1 MNFCWSCGGR
11 CETGLVRESERVH
24 ACSLAHA
31 HCVLACGVDDAG
43 QLILMACYVSSFYS
57 NTSLFQ

>member
-1 MNFCWSCGGR
+1 MV
-11 CETGLVRESERVH
+11 LVRASERVH
-24 ACSLAHA
+24 ARSLAHA
-31 HCVLACGVDDAG
+31 PCVLACVDDDAG